1 MANFVLVHG
10 MGAGGWCWQDVS
22 ALLRENGH
30 LVFTPTLTGLGERS
44 HLANADINL
53 STHIADVE
61 NLIRWEQLSDV
72 ILVGHSYGGAVVT
85 GAAERV
91 SGQIRRLVYLD
102 AFILRDG
109 ESVISLQPSKRATH
123 YKTLA
128 RDSGDGWKIPP
139 NSAEFYGVSDADQAA
154 RIDELSV
161 SHPIATLQQA
171 INLNTMQEPVYPRSY
186 LWASNFTPSPFG
198 QFAERVRD
206 DANWHFKEIEG
217 SHMMMISHVDATA
230 RVLHELAST

>member
-10 MGAGGWCWQDVS
+10 MGCGGWCWRDVS

-44 HLANADINL
+44 HLTNADVNL
-53 STHIADVE
+53 DTHIADVE

-85 GAAERV
+85 GTADRV
-91 SGQIRRLVYLD
+91 ASQIRRLVYLD

-109 ESVISLQPSKRATH
+109 ESVISLQPPDRAKL
-123 YKTLA
+123 YETLA
-128 RDSGDGWKIPP
+128 RQSEDGFTIPS
-139 NSAEFYGVSDADQAA
+139 NTAEFYGVEDRDQAI
-154 RIDELSV
+154 RIDSLSV

-171 INLNTMQEPVYPRSY
+171 IRLSSNDKPEFPRSY
-186 LWASNFTPSPFG
+186 LWASSFSPSPFS
-198 QFAERVRD
+198 QFAERVRG
-206 DANWHFKEIEG
+206 DADWDFREIEG
-217 SHMMMISHVDATA
+217 SHMMMVSHVGATA
-230 RVLHELAST
+230 RVLNELALI